1 MPLAMASHRD
11 HAARM
16 TTPISAATARPKSTA
31 NAKVR
36 MKSTAVL
43 SGCRAVISIDRTRDL
58 SIRRS
63 LQEGAEHRRRET
75 YPRALRPVNQP
86 LGDQRAD
93 RGLDLVVAPA
103 RRLLQLLDGRAL
115 AEAGDVAHEL
125 ALVR

>member
-43 SGCRAVISIDRTRDL
+43 SGCRPVIRKMSMSKPVSPTSTARATTSTMRRPGDGFGKVEAV
-58 SIRRS
+58 
-63 LQEGAEHRRRET
+63 G
-75 YPRALRPVNQP
+75 
-86 LGDQRAD
+86 
-93 RGLDLVVAPA
+93 
-103 RRLLQLLDGRAL
+103 
-115 AEAGDVAHEL
+115 
-125 ALVR
+125 